1 MFRNIKLYLIAIC
14 AFMMSTASSF
24 GVTIR
29 YNLNG
34 GHLADSDD
42 TTFSVEP
49 SGDEIFLANPVR
61 DGFTF
66 AGWCEKN
73 DADDWYCDNPL
84 GQVEENGKKYWQW
97 VVPSNVNTDTE
108 YVALWDFNKITNCSE
123 LPSPSVSAGWVFITN
138 GWSYDFDNDGKEIVP
153 EECGATLVYATNPSA
168 FVNSHTLADYI
179 NAGVE
184 SFTFCRYNTI
194 YHKYFCSVA
203 PSVCSQDEVVA
214 WLQSFYGNTGDG
226 EKLDSLAQ
234 SVTDDPNATKDDLVW
249 NQPSDDITIHDRCSN
264 TCNVQLSILGV
275 PMCMITDSND
285 ASNPALT
292 VIHENGPYYINLVTE
307 EDSENPAPLVTGSE
321 HAIRIIAAGGTYNVV
336 GESPAS
342 ND

>member
-1 MFRNIKLYLIAIC
+1 MFRNIKLYLFGIIV
-14 AFMMSTASSF
+14 FMVSITSSF

-108 YVALWDFNKITNCSE
+108 YVALWDFNKITNCSV
-123 LPSPSVSAGWVFITN
+123 LPSPSVSAGWIVVTN
-138 GWSYDFDNDGKEIVP
+138 AWSYDFDNDGEEIVP
-153 EECGATLVYATNPSA
+153 EECGATLLYATNSEALENGVSA
-168 FVNSHTLADYI
+168 AAI
-179 NAGVE
+179 MNAGIE
-184 SFTFCRYNTI
+184 AWTFCRYNTI

-203 PSVCSQDEVVA
+203 PSICNQDE
-214 WLQSFYGNTGDG
+214 LSTMFQTMYGSNTSTI
-226 EKLDSLAQ
+226 LDFLAK
-234 SVTDDPNATKDDLVW
+234 SVTDNPNATKDDLVL
-249 NQPSDDITIHDRCSN
+249 NQTSDDITIHDRCSN

-275 PMCMITDSND
+275 PMCMITDSDD
-285 ASNPALT
+285 ASDPALT